1 MTRKDFSE
9 LLAER
14 VVTGDG
20 AMGTMIYGKGVFV
33 NTCFDEL
40 NLTRPELIREIHSE
54 YAQTGCDILET
65 NTFGA
70 NTFKLARFGLADKA
84 ELINETAVKLAA
96 DAAGTAK
103 NEIYIAG
110 AIGPTGTE
118 IIPAVQQHPERVR
131 DAFAEQAKSLYRA
144 GAELIIL
151 ETFASPDELK
161 LAIEAVSGVCDLPI
175 IAQLTTVEYET
186 TIHGMNI
193 ATAAAEI
200 AKDGAVTAVGLNCSQ
215 GPMEMLESLKL
226 IRTVVE
232 KPISVMPNAGLPRDV
247 DGRLI
252 YMCTPEYIAEY
263 AKRFF
268 ENGASIIGG
277 CCGTEPRH
285 IKEIVKAVRPLHK
298 AAAASALKP
307 QMDIQ
312 VHKGGAKGSEPVPLE
327 DRSKLGGK
335 IARGEPVTM
344 IEITPPRGTDLSRV
358 IEKVKLCGEHGIDA
372 INIPDGPRA
381 SSRLSPMV
389 TAVRIS
395 QATDALEPIL
405 HVCCRDRN
413 IIGMQSDMLGAQA
426 LNLPNVLLV
435 TGDPPKLGE
444 YPEATPVFDL
454 DSVALA
460 KVVSNL
466 NRGIDIAGAEF
477 HPPLALTIGV
487 GANPVASD
495 LKREIDRFFAKAE
508 AGAEYAVTQPV
519 FDPEM
524 LFSFAD
530 EVKQTKVPLVA
541 GIWPFTSYKNAEF
554 MANEVP
560 GVVVPAGLL
569 ERMKTAD
576 TKEQGRRLGIEIARE
591 MIEQIKSCAA
601 GFAVSAPFGNV
612 RIALAV
618 LGKIDIAEV

>member
-54 YAQTGCDILET
+54 YAETGCDLLET

-70 NTFKLARFGLADKA
+70 NAFKLARFGLADKM
-84 ELINETAVKLAA
+84 EQINETAVKLAA

-118 IIPAVQQHPERVR
+118 IIPVLRQNPERIR
-131 DAFAEQAKSLYRA
+131 HAFAEQAQALCRA
-144 GAELIIL
+144 GADLIIL
-151 ETFASPDELK
+151 ETFANPDELK
-161 LAIEAVSGVCDLPI
+161 LAVEAVSDVCGLPI
-175 IAQLTTVEYET
+175 VAHLTTVEYET

-200 AKDGAVTAVGLNCSQ
+200 AKNRAVTAVGLNCSQ

-226 IRTVVE
+226 MRAAVE

-247 DGRLI
+247 DGRRI

-285 IKEIVKAVRPLHK
+285 TREIVKAVRPLHK
-298 AAAASALKP
+298 AAAAATLKP
-307 QMDIQ
+307 QMNIQ
-312 VHKGGAKGSEPVPLE
+312 VHEGGAKGSEPVPLE
-327 DRSKLGGK
+327 KRSKLGGK
-335 IARGEPVTM
+335 IARGESVTM

-444 YPEATPVFDL
+444 FPEATAVFDL
-454 DSVALA
+454 DSVALT

-466 NRGIDIAGAEF
+466 NRGLDIAGTEF

-524 LFSFAD
+524 LFTFAD
-530 EVKQTKVPLVA
+530 QVKQTKVPLVA

-560 GVVVPAGLL
+560 GVVVPGELL
-569 ERMKTAD
+569 ERMKTAE

-591 MIEQIKSCAA
+591 MIEQIKSCVA

-612 RIALAV
+612 RIALSV
-618 LGKIDIAEV
+618 LGKIDIADL